1 MPNIEDACQRMKMLH
16 LIPQVI
22 LLSVVVGS
30 AANSATCLAPQRPF
44 VPKDPA
50 AAIEFA
56 DLIKQDFE
64 NYITDIQRHFRC
76 LEDERAR
83 AFEEARLVS
92 QDYGAFVSSLG
103 KD

>member
-1 MPNIEDACQRMKMLH
+1 MKMLH

-22 LLSVVVGS
+22 LLSVAVSS

-44 VPKDPA
+44 VPNNPA
-50 AAIEFA
+50 VVIEFA
-56 DLIKQDFE
+56 DLIRQDFE
-64 NYITDIQRHFRC
+64 SYITDIQRHFRC
-76 LEDERAR
+76 LEDERVR
-83 AFEEARLVS
+83 AFKEARQVS